1 VNEHELSVVPVEA
14 RPYQGVT
21 AGVATRLA
29 ANTID
34 TVVVGALMLGSYVGF
49 AAMVFLVNPR
59 TFAWPDFSPVLSV
72 VGFLFVSVL
81 YLTGAWWINGQTI
94 GDRVMGVRVVSR
106 GERRLRVVRAFA
118 RAVFCAFFPVGL
130 MWCAVS
136 PRRLSV
142 QDLVLRTLVVYDWRP
157 RATSV
162 APRYPVGE

>member
-34 TVVVGALMLGSYVGF
+34 TVVVGALMLSGYVGF
-49 AAMVFLVNPR
+49 AALVFFVNPR
-59 TFAWPDFSPVLSV
+59 SFAWPDFSPVLSV
-72 VGFLFVSVL
+72 VGFLSVSVV

-106 GERRLRVVRAFA
+106 REPRIRVVRAFA

-162 APRYPVGE
+162 SPHHPIGE